1 MNKKYYPYIALGAVA
16 IVVLGF
22 IAYKNKK
29 QIKKEVINIENFGQ
43 KEADALASQIY
54 QAGIKGDDVLW
65 KTLYKQL
72 ENFGYR
78 YVQPFGGNV
87 AGKAVKITK

>member
-29 QIKKEVINIENFGQ
+29 EIKQDVTKIENFGQ

-54 QAGIKGDDVLW
+54 QAGMKGDNVLW
-65 KTLYKQL
+65 KTLSKQL
-72 ENFGYR
+72 ENFGYK
-78 YVQPFGGNV
+78 YVQPVGGNV
-87 AGKAVKITK
+87 TGKAVKITK